1 MKRGKDEEKTMGPMF
16 PRLHVNE
23 IEKRG
28 PRAPPRN
35 KMALYEQLSI
45 PSQRFTGTVDL
56 VSSSSQGGGNEK
68 GIFVSRQLL
77 PRHRSEKQYKQFS
90 DSSTP
95 LTLVDQRKESDDD
108 DFRVPIFI
116 HSKSSVEHGK
126 STNVFI
132 AEKPPPSN
140 FSHLDPLF
148 KFRKDSIQ
156 NKEKLR
162 ELVADPDKAISNS
175 SSLCQKT
182 IVSSLDGIERSKS
195 DGSVQLDVC
204 PEFQPVSDMHDSEVC
219 GEHIST
225 MNKRISS
232 VMTRDISYG
241 SKPNKDQPR
250 VNTMSETYITDT
262 IAGLEITPDDVVG
275 IIGQK
280 RFWKAR
286 RAIVNQQRVFADQV
300 FELHRLMKV
309 QKSIATLPHFLLED
323 VVRISKPVKALTENK
338 VPLDCPNKALPSV
351 SNPKGD
357 SKKPV
362 TEEGSAENSIAK
374 SYLSSVQNNVLPPNY
389 RITCNQA
396 RPWSFNQPHG
406 PQWLVPVMSPSE
418 GLVYKP
424 YPGPGYV
431 GPAIPSN
438 NFMTPAYGVPAIHA
452 QYQLPSFQS
461 PSSHPYFPAFGMPV
475 MSTTSLSSSSVEQ
488 VNQPSIPGQF
498 QLANLSSQRNNSVPG
513 RENLQL
519 PEDIEVQGSTASS
532 PTERVKSS
540 GSGSVL
546 DKTSVLRLFPT
557 SPTEPECPPSLPR
570 VIKVVPHKA
579 GSATE
584 SVARIFRSI
593 QEERKH
599 HDSL

>member
-1 MKRGKDEEKTMGPMF
+1 MKRGKDEDKTMGPMF

-23 IEKRG
+23 IEKSG

-56 VSSSSQGGGNEK
+56 VPTSSQGGGSEK
-68 GIFVSRQLL
+68 GIFVSQQLL
-77 PRHRSEKQYKQFS
+77 PRHQSEKQYSQFS
-90 DSSTP
+90 DSSAP
-95 LTLVDQRKESDDD
+95 LTQVDQRKELDDD

-116 HSKSSVEHGK
+116 NSKLSVDHGK
-126 STNVFI
+126 STNLFI
-132 AEKPPPSN
+132 AEKPPSYN
-140 FSHLDPLF
+140 SSYLNPLF
-148 KFRKDSIQ
+148 KFRKDNIQ
-156 NKEKLR
+156 NEEKLR
-162 ELVADPDKAISNS
+162 ELVTDPDRAISNS
-175 SSLCQKT
+175 SSLCQET
-182 IVSSLDGIERSKS
+182 TVNTLDCIERSKS
-195 DGSVQLDVC
+195 GGSVQLEAC
-204 PEFQPVSDMHDSEVC
+204 HELQPVSNMHDTAVC
-219 GEHIST
+219 GVHVST
-225 MNKRISS
+225 VDERISS
-232 VMTRDISYG
+232 VMGRDHSYG
-241 SKPNKDQPR
+241 AEPKKDQRR

-262 IAGLEITPDDVVG
+262 IEITPDDVVG
-275 IIGQK
+275 VIGQK

-286 RAIVNQQRVFADQV
+286 RAIVNQQRAFADQV
-300 FELHRLMKV
+300 FELHRLIQV
-309 QKSIATLPHFLLED
+309 QKSIATSPHFLLEG
-323 VVRISKPVKALTENK
+323 VAHVSKPVKALTEKK
-338 VPLDCPNKALPSV
+338 VPLDCPNKALPDV
-351 SNPKGD
+351 SNPKDD

-374 SYLSSVQNNVLPPNY
+374 SSLSSVQNNVLPPNY

-396 RPWSFNQPHG
+396 RPWSVQPHG
-406 PQWLVPVMSPSE
+406 QQWLVPVMSPSE

-424 YPGPGYV
+424 YPVPGYL
-431 GPAIPSN
+431 GPTMPSN
-438 NFMTPAYGVPAIHA
+438 NFMTPAYGVPVMHT
-452 QYQLPSFQS
+452 QYQFPSF
-461 PSSHPYFPAFGMPV
+461 PAPGSHSYFPAFGMPV

-488 VNQPSIPGQF
+488 VNPLSIPGQF
-498 QLANLSSQRNNSVPG
+498 QLVNLPSQRNKSGPD

-532 PTERVKSS
+532 TSERVKGS

-546 DKTSVLRLFPT
+546 DKRNALRLFPT
-557 SPTEPECPPSLPR
+557 SPNEPECPAPAR